1 MNSLQAATYRA
12 DDSSSSGS
20 IRLLTLASRAL
31 STLQAPVALAT
42 RLYVSWVFL
51 NSGWLK
57 LTSWSQTLDLFRSEY
72 HVPLLP
78 PAMAAVVGTCGEL
91 FFPILLILG
100 FAGRIGAVGMFAVN
114 AMAVISYAHVLY
126 SEGFEAAIGQHYLW
140 GFMLIML
147 AVYGPGAFSLDR
159 LLARHNRSPQW

>member
-1 MNSLQAATYRA
+1 MNSSQAATYLP
-12 DDSSSSGS
+12 DSSASSG
-20 IRLLTLASRAL
+20 IVRLLTFVSRAL
-31 STLQAPVALAT
+31 AALQAPFALAT
-42 RLYVSWVFL
+42 RCYVSWVFL

-57 LTSWSQTLDLFRSEY
+57 LSSWNQTLDLFRSEY

-78 PAMAAVVGTCGEL
+78 PAMAAVVGTFGEL
-91 FFPILLILG
+91 FFPVLVILG
-100 FAGRIGAVGMFAVN
+100 LAGRIGAIGLFAVN

-147 AVYGPGAFSLDR
+147 AVYGAGALSLDR
-159 LLARHNRSPQW
+159 LLARLKGSPQW